1 MIERALRCDLIS
13 ESRVD
18 FLGGY
23 DLGILEENL
32 NRLWFS
38 CWSLIYL

>member
-23 DLGILEENL
+23 DLGILEETL
-32 NRLWFS
+32 TVSGFLAG
-38 CWSLIYL
+38 L